1 MALSLTVTTGRSVV
15 LTRNGMVCSASPL
28 AGAVGLRVLQEGG
41 NAIDA
46 TIATAAAEGVVL
58 PPMCGLGG
66 EVFALVYWAREGKV
80 YGVTGSGKAPLKAT
94 REFFVSRGYTVMPQD
109 GPLAVAIPGEVDAF
123 DTLLRRFGSGKF
135 SLARLLE
142 PAIALAEEGFPLPP
156 RITRYLVVFAPQLAR
171 HPSTARIFLNNGRP
185 YQPGDILRQPEL
197 ARSLRAI
204 ADKGPREFYEG
215 ELARR
220 LVQGLQEEGGLYTLQ
235 EWAAHR
241 TIVYD
246 TPLTTTYRGFTVY
259 ETHLPSQ
266 GILVLQMLNILEGL
280 DLRGMGHTSADY
292 IHLLTEAKKLAYADR
307 LAYLG
312 DPEFVPAPWQALLDK
327 GYAAERRKAIDMRR
341 AAPSVAPGAL
351 AVPAGD
357 GATSYFCVIDRQ
369 GNAVSFI
376 HSLSNAFGAC
386 RVVGDT
392 GILLNNRVGRGFSLV
407 EGHPNVIAPGKR
419 TMHTLNAYMVFQGG
433 RLHLIG
439 GTPGGDNQPQW
450 NVQVLTRLLDFGLN
464 PQEAAEAPRFTHFPG
479 TDPVAVDAPP
489 ELRLEEPFLQNT
501 ALVDDLKRRGHAV
514 GPYPASG
521 FLGGVQII
529 AIDPATGVR
538 MGGSDPRC
546 DGGAYAH

>member
-28 AGAVGLRVLQEGG
+28 AGAAGLRVLQEGG

-46 TIATAAAEGVVL
+46 AIATAAAEGVTL

-94 REFFVSRGYTVMPQD
+94 REFFIAQGCRVMPQD
-109 GPLAVAIPGEVDAF
+109 GPLAVAIPGEVDAY
-123 DTLLRRFGSGKF
+123 DTLLQRFGSGRF
-135 SLARLLE
+135 TLARLLE
-142 PAIALAEEGFPLPP
+142 PAIALAEGGFPLPQ
-156 RITRYLVVFAPQLAR
+156 RIARYLVLFAPQLGR
-171 HPSTARIFLNNGRP
+171 HPSTARTFLKEGRP
-185 YQPGDILRQPEL
+185 YQPGDILRQPQL
-197 ARSLRAI
+197 ARSLQAI
-204 ADKGPREFYEG
+204 ASQGPREFYEG
-215 ELARR
+215 GLARR
-220 LVQGLQEEGGLYTLQ
+220 LVEGLQAEGGLYTLQ

-241 TIVYD
+241 TILYD
-246 TPLTTTYRGFTVY
+246 DPIATTYRGFTIY

-266 GILVLQMLNILEGL
+266 GILVLQMLNLLEGF
-280 DLRGMGHTSADY
+280 DLKGLGHTSADY

-312 DPEFVPAPWQALLDK
+312 DPEFTPSPWRSLISK
-327 GYAAERRKAIDMRR
+327 PYAEERRKAIDMGR
-341 AAPSVAPGAL
+341 ASASVPPGVL
-351 AVPAGD
+351 AAAADD
-357 GATSYFCVIDRQ
+357 GATSYFCVIDRE

-419 TMHTLNAYMVFQGG
+419 TMHTLNAYMAFRDG
-433 RLHLIG
+433 HLWIVG

-450 NVQVLTRLLDFGLN
+450 NVQVLTRLIDFGLN

-479 TDPVAVDAPP
+479 TDPIAVDNSP
-489 ELRLEEPFLQNT
+489 ELRLEEPFMQDG
-501 ALVDDLKRRGHAV
+501 ALVAELRRRGHAV
-514 GPYPASG
+514 GPYPASA
-521 FLGGVQII
+521 FLGGVQVIMLEH
-529 AIDPATGVR
+529 ATGVR